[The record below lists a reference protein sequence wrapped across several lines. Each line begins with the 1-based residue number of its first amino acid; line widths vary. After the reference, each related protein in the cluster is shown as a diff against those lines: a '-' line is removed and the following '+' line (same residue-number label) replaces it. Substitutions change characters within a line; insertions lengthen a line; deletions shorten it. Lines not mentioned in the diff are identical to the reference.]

1 MASYSSSYIFLLLL
15 CALLS
20 PWPGALLAQ
29 DNWELKI
36 LPLDQSPEWLGEEV
50 EFETSYADS
59 LSVVKAMKEVL
70 EDLWLKAYLEASID
84 TVAVKDQ
91 SFLAILHVGPVYKW
105 LKLDQ
110 GNVEESLLSQTGF
123 RARVFNNRPFSQK
136 NLRELQDAILIY
148 LENNGHPFARLGL
161 DSLQVD
167 RGGIS
172 GVLDLDKGT
181 FFTFDKLVIDGN
193 ANVSDTYLS
202 SYLGLRPGTP
212 YDQRKIL
219 QVRDRLRELPFLQS
233 RKDLSINFEG
243 EQAQVNLF
251 VDKRRASRFDF
262 LIGVLPSSARTGR
275 FLITGTFNAEL
286 QNQFGL
292 GERIYAAFEQ
302 LRPLTQELELAFN
315 YPYVLGTNFGADMSF
330 ELYKRDTNYLDI
342 RYNIGAQYLLE
353 GGSYLKAFWNNY
365 TSNLLNV
372 DTADVLRTGQ
382 LPDTLDVSHSTFG
395 LEYNHQKLDYR
406 FNPRKG
412 WSAFLKAAA
421 GVKTIRRNNL
431 ISQLDIPDP
440 YGDISLRSF
449 IYRIEANLAAYIPM
463 FKNSTLKTSLNS
475 GFIVTEE
482 PLFAN
487 EQFRLGGNRL
497 LRGFDEESIF
507 ATNYGVFT
515 LEYRLL
521 IGQNSFLYL
530 FGDYARLDEKTIKT
544 LPGQNTVDY
553 PYGFGT
559 GISFETKVGVF
570 GISLAFG
577 SRKANPVDFGAPKVH
592 FGYISLF

>member
-1 MASYSSSYIFLLLL
+1 MGQSFVRWIGVLMGCTWCLVLSGQDQW
-15 CALLS
+15 ALR
-20 PWPGALLAQ
+20 
-29 DNWELKI
+29 I
-36 LPLDQSPEWLGEEV
+36 LPLDKSPAWLQAELTYDST
-50 EFETSYADS
+50 FADS
-59 LSVVKAMKEVL
+59 SQVIEALGSVIGEL
-70 EDLWLKAYLEASID
+70 QLKTYLEASVD
-84 TVAVKDQ
+84 TIVVKDQ
-91 SFLAILHVGPVYKW
+91 DVLAILHVGPPYQWV
-105 LKLDQ
+105 KLGK
-110 GNVEESLLSQTGF
+110 GNVEESLLGQTGF
-123 RARVFNNRPFSQK
+123 RPRFFNNKAFSQQGLK
-136 NLRELQDAILIY
+136 ELQDAILIY
-148 LENNGHPFARLGL
+148 LENHGYPFANLRL
-161 DSLQVD
+161 DSLKID
-167 RGGIS
+167 HGRIS
-172 GVLDLDKGT
+172 GVLHVEKGDLY
-181 FFTFDKLVIDGN
+181 TFDDLTIEGN
-193 ANVSDTYLS
+193 ANVSETYLS
-202 SYLGLRPGTP
+202 SYLGLKPGTP

-219 QVRDRLRELPFLQS
+219 RVRDRIRELPFLQS
-233 RKDLSINFEG
+233 RRDLSVTFEG
-243 EQAQVNLF
+243 EQAKVNLF
-251 VDKRRASRFDF
+251 VDKKQASRFDF
-262 LIGVLPSSARTGR
+262 LIGVLPSSAQTGR
-275 FLITGTFNAEL
+275 VLITGTFNAEL

-302 LRPLTQELELAFN
+302 LRPQTQELELEFN
-315 YPYVLGTNFGADMSF
+315 YPYVLGTPFGADMHF
-330 ELYKRDTNYLDI
+330 ELYRRDTNYLDL

-365 TSNLLNV
+365 TSNLLSV
-372 DTADVLRTGQ
+372 DTVSVLQTGQ

-412 WSAFLKAAA
+412 WSAFIKAGT

-440 YGDISLRSF
+440 YADLNLRSF

-463 FKNSTLKTSLNS
+463 FKTSTLKSSLQS
-475 GFIVTEE
+475 GFVITEE
-482 PLFAN
+482 PIFAN

-507 ATNYGVFT
+507 ATNYAVFT

-521 IGQNSFLYL
+521 IGQNSFLYT
-530 FGDYARLDEKTIKT
+530 FGDYARLDEKTIKA

-553 PYGFGT
+553 PYGFGG

-577 SRKANPVDFGAPKVH
+577 SRKQNPIDFGAPKVH